1 MSVAM
6 PCGASRLVQKNL
18 RPTRQTRSSNAR
30 QVQTQAAGRDDR
42 QPDRHAGGENLSK
55 SDRMSARQVNNAKE
69 NSNSAMTSSLYR
81 KAPAPSTSYPTPS
94 ARVAPSPS
102 MPSMRS
108 MPSMPSMPSG
118 AQDDDEE
125 ILRVVDHMNMG
136 STTRAVILAGGEQK
150 NPLTQYRA
158 MPAVP
163 IGSCMM
169 LIDVPINNCLG
180 AGGYL
185 DSDSTSL
192 VARSPVR
199 FLTRASRSARR
210 SLLVAQSPGINKM
223 YVMTQFQSHQLNSH
237 IASAYPPQGFGARQ
251 SGWVDLLA
259 AQQTINGSEWYKGS
273 ADALRRNLMELKDE
287 ARGVEPA
294 DDYVIL
300 SGSAMYNM
308 DIARVVGYHRIKKA
322 DITIC
327 SHMVDAN
334 EAKVKGV
341 IVADAVG
348 RVSGFHEKPG
358 EMVGDFVNEDN
369 QARVN
374 MGVYVFKRDAML
386 RLLEDDAGLPM
397 DHIGHHMIP
406 AALAGGARVF
416 TYLHHGYWKDVSS
429 LRDYYEANIALTSK
443 SKAPIK
449 FFELERA
456 ISAKKGKMLPPARL
470 CGSVTVDQSIL
481 GDGAILCDGCVSR
494 RSIIGENVLVGTG
507 STIEESLLL
516 GSRMWTSET
525 QRAAAKARG
534 DLIYGVGSNVHLKG
548 CVVDENAYIGDGCIV
563 RNDAGVMEA
572 DGSKWGYMIHEG
584 IVVVLKNAVI
594 PDGTVI

>member
-1 MSVAM
+1 M

-102 MPSMRS
+102 R
-108 MPSMPSMPSG
+108 PSMPSMRSG

-192 VARSPVR
+192 VACSPVR

-210 SLLVAQSPGINKM
+210 SS
-223 YVMTQFQSHQLNSH
+223 LNRQ
-237 IASAYPPQGFGARQ
+237 ASTRC
-251 SGWVDLLA
+251 
-259 AQQTINGSEWYKGS
+259 T
-273 ADALRRNLMELKDE
+273 
-287 ARGVEPA
+287 
-294 DDYVIL
+294 
-300 SGSAMYNM
+300 
-308 DIARVVGYHRIKKA
+308 
-322 DITIC
+322 
-327 SHMVDAN
+327 
-334 EAKVKGV
+334 
-341 IVADAVG
+341 
-348 RVSGFHEKPG
+348 
-358 EMVGDFVNEDN
+358 
-369 QARVN
+369 
-374 MGVYVFKRDAML
+374 
-386 RLLEDDAGLPM
+386 
-397 DHIGHHMIP
+397 
-406 AALAGGARVF
+406 
-416 TYLHHGYWKDVSS
+416 
-429 LRDYYEANIALTSK
+429 
-443 SKAPIK
+443 
-449 FFELERA
+449 
-456 ISAKKGKMLPPARL
+456 
-470 CGSVTVDQSIL
+470 
-481 GDGAILCDGCVSR
+481 
-494 RSIIGENVLVGTG
+494 
-507 STIEESLLL
+507 
-516 GSRMWTSET
+516 
-525 QRAAAKARG
+525 
-534 DLIYGVGSNVHLKG
+534 
-548 CVVDENAYIGDGCIV
+548 
-563 RNDAGVMEA
+563 
-572 DGSKWGYMIHEG
+572 
-584 IVVVLKNAVI
+584 
-594 PDGTVI
+594 

>member
-1 MSVAM
+1 M

-102 MPSMRS
+102 RPSMR
-108 MPSMPSMPSG
+108 SMPSG

-199 FLTRASRSARR
+199 FLTRAPLVARR
-210 SLLVAQSPGINKM
+210 SS
-223 YVMTQFQSHQLNSH
+223 LNRQ
-237 IASAYPPQGFGARQ
+237 ASTRC
-251 SGWVDLLA
+251 
-259 AQQTINGSEWYKGS
+259 T
-273 ADALRRNLMELKDE
+273 
-287 ARGVEPA
+287 
-294 DDYVIL
+294 
-300 SGSAMYNM
+300 
-308 DIARVVGYHRIKKA
+308 
-322 DITIC
+322 
-327 SHMVDAN
+327 
-334 EAKVKGV
+334 
-341 IVADAVG
+341 
-348 RVSGFHEKPG
+348 
-358 EMVGDFVNEDN
+358 
-369 QARVN
+369 
-374 MGVYVFKRDAML
+374 
-386 RLLEDDAGLPM
+386 
-397 DHIGHHMIP
+397 
-406 AALAGGARVF
+406 
-416 TYLHHGYWKDVSS
+416 
-429 LRDYYEANIALTSK
+429 
-443 SKAPIK
+443 
-449 FFELERA
+449 
-456 ISAKKGKMLPPARL
+456 
-470 CGSVTVDQSIL
+470 
-481 GDGAILCDGCVSR
+481 
-494 RSIIGENVLVGTG
+494 
-507 STIEESLLL
+507 
-516 GSRMWTSET
+516 
-525 QRAAAKARG
+525 
-534 DLIYGVGSNVHLKG
+534 
-548 CVVDENAYIGDGCIV
+548 
-563 RNDAGVMEA
+563 
-572 DGSKWGYMIHEG
+572 
-584 IVVVLKNAVI
+584 
-594 PDGTVI
+594 